1 MKKFV
6 AGLLIAC
13 LAFTT
18 GCFGV
23 NLVPKN
29 QQQQQ
34 QQNNQIEGADW
45 RTWGTISKWG
55 TLRLGETSA
64 DVCAVMNE

>member
-18 GCFGV
+18 GCFNV

-34 QQNNQIEGADW
+34 QQNNQI
-45 RTWGTISKWG
+45 
-55 TLRLGETSA
+55 
-64 DVCAVMNE
+64 